1 MSTTYTLLHL
11 TDEQEVE
18 ISIKRKAEDVEPV
31 IMSKM
36 EAQLAE
42 NSTEPPVLVK
52 IQFPPSISLQ
62 LADVA
67 DEVLIEC
74 SPFSLQSTTSV
85 PIPQQAL
92 SAKTETYC
100 VHEDIEEELLKSK
113 ETDEID
119 FDDTVSVYPLPL
131 VNNLSNIDDEAVGLP
146 IGPAGPINPTA
157 EPGTDGRTWVMD
169 VRHGQQQ

>member
-1 MSTTYTLLHL
+1 MFTTYTLLHL

-52 IQFPPSISLQ
+52 IQFPPSTSLQ

-67 DEVLIEC
+67 DEVLIN
-74 SPFSLQSTTSV
+74 
-85 PIPQQAL
+85 
-92 SAKTETYC
+92 
-100 VHEDIEEELLKSK
+100 HD
-113 ETDEID
+113 
-119 FDDTVSVYPLPL
+119 
-131 VNNLSNIDDEAVGLP
+131 
-146 IGPAGPINPTA
+146 
-157 EPGTDGRTWVMD
+157 
-169 VRHGQQQ
+169 